1 MKSVLITGGSGK
13 LGRFVVDRF
22 RQSGW
27 DAISADR
34 VAHPD
39 KTVKQVLVNLRNAG
53 EVLDLITGV
62 NDRFK
67 QIDAIVHLAA
77 IPAPGLASDLA
88 IMENNFNAT
97 MNVFTAAKNA
107 AIKKI
112 VFASSETV
120 LGLPFDT
127 PPPYVPVD
135 EEYRPRPE
143 SYYSLTKFLEEEAAK
158 ELCRWDPELSM
169 SALRFS
175 NVMDPSE
182 YPGFED
188 FQKDAK
194 IRKWNLWAYIDGR
207 DGAQAVEKAVQ
218 YTTPGFEAFI
228 IANSDSLM
236 RRTNQD
242 LLEEVFPGIKHKR
255 EFSEHESLLDISKA
269 KRLLGYQ
276 PKYSWRTSTT
286 AD

>member
-13 LGRFVVDRF
+13 LGRFVVERF
-22 RQSGW
+22 RESGW
-27 DAISADR
+27 NPISADR
-34 VAHPD
+34 APHPD
-39 KTVKQVLVNLRNAG
+39 KSVSQLIVDLRNSG
-53 EVLDLITGV
+53 EVLDLVTGV
-62 NDRFK
+62 NNRIEK
-67 QIDAIVHLAA
+67 LDAIVHLAA
-77 IPAPGLASDLA
+77 IPAPGLYSDLA
-88 IMENNFNAT
+88 TMENNFNAT

-107 AIKKI
+107 GIKKI

-143 SYYSLTKFLEEEAAK
+143 SYYSLAKFLEEQAAM
-158 ELCRWDPELSM
+158 ELCRWDPEMSM

-175 NVMDPSE
+175 NVMDPAE
-182 YPGFED
+182 YPGFEA
-188 FQKDAK
+188 FQNDPK

-207 DGAQAVEKAVQ
+207 DGAQAVQKAVE

-228 IANSDSLM
+228 IANSDTLM
-236 RRTNQD
+236 RRSNQE
-242 LLEEVFPGIKHKR
+242 LLNEIFPGVPRSR
-255 EFSEHESLLDISKA
+255 EFSENESLLDIGKA

-276 PKYSWRTSTT
+276 PQHSWRGTSKN
-286 AD
+286 